1 MKMPRNIEFAE
12 QNQPSDNSNLP
23 NLDSSG
29 RKQLATF
36 RRIGKRG
43 TDRGKT
49 YVKRRPTTLR

>member
-49 YVKRRPTTLR
+49 YV